1 MKRFHFVRHGQSEAN
16 ISGRWQGHGDAPL
29 SALGREQAKAL
40 AARLRKERFD
50 HIISSDLQRAR
61 DTALA
66 LGRPITEDPRFREI
80 DVGRWEG
87 LTQAEVAKLFP
98 EEVEALRRGAA
109 DVKVGGGESWGE
121 VFERIDAAFHDV
133 ADNSD
138 GARDIGI
145 FAHGGI
151 LNSLF
156 TGFFD
161 VRKRHPRPLGHL
173 VNTSVSVI
181 RKRGDLIHLER
192 YNDGTHHP
200 SIAELDRPRFP
211 ESAMLAALALEPGE
225 DPLRNLLPLRGAQQ
239 LFAPDH
245 LRAEARALGAA
256 LSVPV
261 EIVSDS
267 IPTLLERA
275 RSTLRGAVLASREA
289 VRDAA
294 EEMVL
299 PGERSK
305 VEFLLPAARSVTHL
319 IRMPRATILGAYSI
333 GGE

>member
-29 SALGREQAKAL
+29 SPLGREQAKAL
-40 AARLRKERFD
+40 AKKLRGRRFD
-50 HIISSDLQRAR
+50 RIISSDLQRAR

-66 LGRPITEDPRFREI
+66 LELPVHEDPRFREI
-80 DVGRWEG
+80 NVGRWEG
-87 LTQAEVAKLFP
+87 LSQSEVAKLFP

-121 VFERIDAAFHDV
+121 VFERIDGAFHDV
-133 ADNSD
+133 VTNSD
-138 GARDIGI
+138 GAREIGI

-161 VRKRHPRPLGHL
+161 VRQRHPRPLGHL

-181 RKRGDLIHLER
+181 EKRDDLIRLER
-192 YNDGTHHP
+192 YNDGSHHP

-211 ESAMLAALALEPGE
+211 ESAMLAALALEAGD
-225 DPLRNLLPLRGAQQ
+225 DPLGSLLPLRGAEL
-239 LFAPDH
+239 LFAPEH
-245 LRAEARALGAA
+245 LKDEAKAVGEALNI
-256 LSVPV
+256 PV
-261 EIVSDS
+261 ELVADS
-267 IPTLLERA
+267 IPTILDRA
-275 RSTLRGAVLASREA
+275 RPKLRGVALASREA
-289 VRDAA
+289 IRDAA
-294 EEMVL
+294 EAMVV

-305 VEFLLPAARSVTHL
+305 VEFLLPGSKSVTHL
-319 IRMPRATILGAYSI
+319 IRMPGSTILGAYSV
-333 GGE
+333 GGD

>member
-40 AARLRKERFD
+40 AARLSASPFD
-50 HIISSDLQRAR
+50 RIISSDLQRAR

-66 LGRPITEDPRFREI
+66 LSSDVSQDPRFREI
-80 DVGRWEG
+80 NVGKWEG
-87 LTQAEVAKLFP
+87 LSQSEVAKLFP
-98 EEVEALRRGAA
+98 EEVEALRRGAD

-121 VFERIDAAFHDV
+121 VFARIDSAFHELAESSGD
-133 ADNSD
+133 
-138 GARDIGI
+138 AREIGV

-161 VRKRHPRPLGHL
+161 VRRRHPRPLGHL

-181 RKRGDLIHLER
+181 EKRGDLIRLER
-192 YNDGTHHP
+192 YNDGSHHP

-211 ESAMLAALALEPGE
+211 ESAMLAALAIEAGE
-225 DPLRNLLPLRGAQQ
+225 DPLKSLAPLRGAQQ
-239 LFAPDH
+239 LFAPDG
-245 LRAEARALGAA
+245 LRDEARLIGEALNI
-256 LSVPV
+256 PV
-261 EIVSDS
+261 EIASDA
-267 IPTLLERA
+267 IPTLLDRA
-275 RSTLRGAVLASREA
+275 RPTLRGAALASREA

-294 EEMVL
+294 EAMVV
-299 PGERSK
+299 PGERST
-305 VEFLLPAARSVTHL
+305 VEFLLPKAKSVTHL
-319 IRMPRATILGAYSI
+319 IRMPGATILGAYSV